1 MSENLALQPCTLY
14 PYTQHAREGTEQL
27 VTQQWLYDSKIL
39 HQAHI
44 RAKKQ
49 NITRRGHWPN
59 ITSNSG
65 KADMLLDIARLA
77 NGLRGLE
84 PNDVSQLFLM
94 SSQAAEWEPQATRR
108 SRSHRRNHHYL
119 SHLLAVENI
128 NGARLSTGD
137 TQQDLDRL
145 LTICWG
151 SKGFLWSLLRK
162 ASFVL
167 KDSEHGIGYSKACKM
182 M

>member
-1 MSENLALQPCTLY
+1 MH
-14 PYTQHAREGTEQL
+14 HAREGTEQP
-27 VTQQWLYDSKIL
+27 VTQQWLYDWRSNTASSYQSEEAEYYTQRSLTHHYI
-39 HQAHI
+39 
-44 RAKKQ
+44 KQ
-49 NITRRGHWPN
+49 L
-59 ITSNSG
+59 

-94 SSQAAEWEPQATRR
+94 SSQAADWEPQATRR
-108 SRSHRRNHHYL
+108 CRSRRRNHHYL
-119 SHLLAVENI
+119 GNI
-128 NGARLSTGD
+128 NEARLSTGD

-162 ASFVL
+162 ASFDFKRL
-167 KDSEHGIGYSKACKM
+167 WTRHRLLRSL
-182 M
+182 

>member
-1 MSENLALQPCTLY
+1 MSENLGLQPCTLY

-27 VTQQWLYDSKIL
+27 VTQQWLYDSRIL

-49 NITRRGHWPN
+49 NITRRGHWPI
-59 ITSNSG
+59 ITSNNG

-84 PNDVSQLFLM
+84 QTTCPSC
-94 SSQAAEWEPQATRR
+94 SYCR
-108 SRSHRRNHHYL
+108 SR
-119 SHLLAVENI
+119 LLNGNPKLLVEVDLVGKPPLPEQTSCYRKNI
-128 NGARLSTGD
+128 NGARLSTWH

-145 LTICWG
+145 LTIWRG
-151 SKGFLWSLLRK
+151 IKGFLWSLLRK
-162 ASFVL
+162 ASFVS
-167 KDSEHGIGYSKACKM
+167 KDSEHGID
-182 M
+182 